1 MAVGTRAATSSDA
14 VRKLR
19 RGRAPAPAAARS
31 DNPSRRAAAASSA
44 PQPTSTAVPYTIH
57 HLGAR
62 QNGRGWSPARSSN
75 ATPDWATSENPGRA
89 TSASN
94 GNSGPSAST
103 LPVTGDSPQNP
114 LPPNALPPCPFT
126 PHWYPRQA
134 NLAATKPPMPE
145 TQLRASTLDG
155 QVHHDTRALP
165 MGNYVIAVGNHVIV
179 IGCSELG
186 NYLSADT
193 HRVPTRS
200 PGPEVSCHG
209 RSWCGGLSP
218 MDGAMA
224 GERVLEC
231 RGLRRSFG
239 KIVAVDGVGF
249 HIDPGET
256 YGLLG
261 PNGAGKTTT
270 ISIIAGLLECDA
282 GEVVV
287 AGEPMTTHSVRA
299 KSALGYVPQDLAIY
313 PDLSGRENLM
323 FFARL
328 YGMPTAEARHRSDEV
343 LALTG
348 LADRAGDQTKQ
359 YSGGMKRRLN
369 VGVGLLHRPKLLI
382 LDEPTVGVDPQSRN
396 AILESVEGLSGAGMA
411 VLYTT
416 HYMEEAERLCDRIG
430 IIDHGKLIA
439 EGTRAELV
447 SMVGEGDRVR
457 LSATGDLTGAAAKLS
472 ARSWVRQAKALD
484 GGIDL
489 VVENARSELPAILT
503 DAAAD
508 GVAVRSVE
516 VTEPD
521 LEAVFLH
528 LTGRALRD

>member
-1 MAVGTRAATSSDA
+1 M
-14 VRKLR
+14 L
-19 RGRAPAPAAARS
+19 
-31 DNPSRRAAAASSA
+31 
-44 PQPTSTAVPYTIH
+44 
-57 HLGAR
+57 
-62 QNGRGWSPARSSN
+62 
-75 ATPDWATSENPGRA
+75 
-89 TSASN
+89 
-94 GNSGPSAST
+94 
-103 LPVTGDSPQNP
+103 
-114 LPPNALPPCPFT
+114 
-126 PHWYPRQA
+126 
-134 NLAATKPPMPE
+134 
-145 TQLRASTLDG
+145 
-155 QVHHDTRALP
+155 
-165 MGNYVIAVGNHVIV
+165 
-179 IGCSELG
+179 
-186 NYLSADT
+186 
-193 HRVPTRS
+193 
-200 PGPEVSCHG
+200 
-209 RSWCGGLSP
+209 
-218 MDGAMA
+218 

-239 KIVAVDGVGF
+239 KLVAVDGVGF

-270 ISIIAGLLECDA
+270 ISMIAGLLERDA
-282 GEVVV
+282 GEVTV
-287 AGEPMTTHSVRA
+287 AHEPMTTHSVRA

-328 YGMPTAEARHRSDEV
+328 YGMPTAEARRRSDEV

-348 LADRAGDQTKQ
+348 LTDRAGDQTKQ

-369 VGVGLLHRPKLLI
+369 IGIGLLHRPRLLI

-439 EGTRAELV
+439 EGTRTELV
-447 SMVGEGDRVR
+447 SMVGEGDQVR
-457 LSATGDLTGAAAKLS
+457 LSATGNLAAAAGGLA
-472 ARSWVRQAKALD
+472 ARPWVREAKALV
-484 GGIDL
+484 GSIDL

-503 DAAAD
+503 AVAAS
-508 GVAVRSVE
+508 GVSVRSVE